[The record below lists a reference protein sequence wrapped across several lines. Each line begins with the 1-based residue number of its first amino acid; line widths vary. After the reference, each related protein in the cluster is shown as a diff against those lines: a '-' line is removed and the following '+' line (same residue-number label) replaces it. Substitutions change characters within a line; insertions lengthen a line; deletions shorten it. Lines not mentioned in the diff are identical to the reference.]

1 MKRPLLH
8 IIDRTDTPAQP
19 FTEEPNTGEFEEV
32 LALQEELVR
41 LKAED
46 EDFPDVIIFA
56 EHQDI
61 YTAGRGSPKQSL
73 LFPTKKNIPW
83 IEIGRGGQAT
93 YHGPGQLVGYP
104 IFSLERHGK
113 DVHLFLRKLEDALI
127 LALQTFGIEGCRL
140 EGMTGVWTRQDP
152 EETSHGNNLPK
163 IASRK
168 IASLGIGVR
177 RWVSFHG
184 FALNIK
190 PDLSYFQAISPCGQD
205 GSVMTS
211 LQEIFD
217 RDARALPDMT
227 IIKSELTKAIQQVFQ
242 FGEVK
247 HGYVKGMS
255 RPSWLKVR
263 APGSVEYQQTLN
275 IVKDYKLV
283 TVCEE
288 AHCPNIGECWSHHTA
303 TFMIMGELCTRRCSF
318 CSVKDGDLQSLR
330 PLDPL
335 EPVRVAQAIAKLGLA
350 HVVVTSVN
358 RDDLADMGAK
368 HFNLTAKAIRRLNPQ
383 TAIEFLIPDM
393 QGKRSLLEII
403 FSEAEIAVLNHNL
416 ETVPRLYREVRPG
429 ANIKRSLQILAW
441 AKELSPG
448 VRTKSGIMVGLGETM
463 EEVLAVMDELRQV
476 GCDILTIGQ
485 YLQPTLDQLPIR
497 RYISPDEFAR
507 YETEG
512 LKRGFTFVESGPFV
526 RSSYHAWKHAPA
538 TQHPGA
544 TQHIGSAQDI
554 RDAASRNS
562 QLTSPLTSQVK
573 LVPENILFE

>member
-1 MKRPLLH
+1 MKEQLLH
-8 IIDRTDTPAQP
+8 IIDHPEGTQLGRAQP
-19 FTEEPNTGEFEEV
+19 AMGASMAATMGGPSTAEFEAV
-32 LALQEELVR
+32 LALQEEIVR

-46 EDFPDVIIFA
+46 QDFPDVLLYL

-61 YTAGRGSPKQSL
+61 YTVGRGSPKQPL
-73 LFPTKKNIPW
+73 LQPIKKDIPW

-104 IFSLERHGK
+104 IFSLDQHGK
-113 DVHLFLRKLEDALI
+113 DVHLFLRKLEDTLI
-127 LALQTFGIEGCRL
+127 LTLCAFGVEGYRV
-140 EGMTGVWTRQDP
+140 EGMTGVWTGGDP
-152 EETSHGNNLPK
+152 GGKGVGAGTDR
-163 IASRK
+163 RK

-184 FALNIK
+184 FALNIN
-190 PDLSYFQAISPCGQD
+190 PDLSYFHAISPCGQD

-217 RDARALPDMT
+217 RDGRTLPDMT
-227 IIKSELTKAIQQVFQ
+227 IIKSELTKALQQVFQ
-242 FGEVK
+242 FGEIK

-255 RPSWLKVR
+255 RPSWLKVH
-263 APGSVEYQQTLN
+263 APGSAEYQQTLR

-318 CSVKDGDLQSLR
+318 CSVKDGDLVSLR

-335 EPVRVAQAIAKLGLA
+335 EPVRVAQAIAKLALA

-358 RDDLADMGAK
+358 RDDLEDMGAK
-368 HFNLTAKAIRRLNPQ
+368 HFNLTAKAIRRFNPQ

-393 QGKRSLLEII
+393 QGKKALLEII
-403 FSEAEIAVLNHNL
+403 FSQAEIAVLNHNL

-463 EEVLAVMDELRQV
+463 PEVLAVMDELRQV

-485 YLQPTLDQLPIR
+485 YLQPTQDQLPVR
-497 RYISPDEFAR
+497 RYISPDEFAH
-507 YETEG
+507 YNVEG
-512 LKRGFTFVESGPFV
+512 LKRGFSFVESGPFV
-526 RSSYHAWKHAPA
+526 RSSYHAWKHAPSA
-538 TQHPGA
+538 
-544 TQHIGSAQDI
+544 QHIGSTHPRAQAGT
-554 RDAASRNS
+554 RECS
-562 QLTSPLTSQVK
+562 V
-573 LVPENILFE
+573 